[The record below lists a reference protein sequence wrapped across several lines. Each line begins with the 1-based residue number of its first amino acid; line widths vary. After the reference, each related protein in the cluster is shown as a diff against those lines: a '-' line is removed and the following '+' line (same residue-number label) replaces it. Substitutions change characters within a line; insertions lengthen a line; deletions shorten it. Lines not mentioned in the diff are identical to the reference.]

1 MFWTT
6 SPLSICQCLNVMHF
20 FSCRHWIWCSTFKDS
35 TESQYGFA
43 GSLYRGIIQH
53 EPQSMIQGGSWLT
66 KCSKSCAVENNS
78 SWLYSQGKPQECYAN
93 LTLKAPR
100 GQSGRSSPQIQY
112 SDIIQ
117 VEEPPESER
126 EDEGCAEGASIVSD
140 LYASVKTQRIKTI
153 DPAGDGE
160 GYANHL
166 WEEVMVKNAT
176 CSFVHVEIPPLG
188 GTVGLWNCAAISKQG
203 GQKRSKSDL
212 CWLSLVRLDC
222 CSLKV
227 CPVLLS
233 PFWQRITLISKVSL
247 YPGPKYYNFT
257 IFFLYYCIIKMLK
270 IRPPFI
276 KAFIYSFQKYS

>member
-1 MFWTT
+1 
-6 SPLSICQCLNVMHF
+6 
-20 FSCRHWIWCSTFKDS
+20 
-35 TESQYGFA
+35 
-43 GSLYRGIIQH
+43 
-53 EPQSMIQGGSWLT
+53 MIQGGSWLT
-66 KCSKSCAVENNS
+66 KCSKSCAVENNFS
-78 SWLYSQGKPQECYAN
+78 CLYSQGKPQECYAN

-166 WEEVMVKNAT
+166 WEEVMVKNTT

-227 CPVLLS
+227 CPILLS

-257 IFFLYYCIIKMLK
+257 IFFVLLYYQNAQNSTPIHKCIYLQFPK
-270 IRPPFI
+270 IQLTVP
-276 KAFIYSFQKYS
+276 KC